1 MSLPSK
7 KRLTL
12 AKVLENIDL
21 FTEDDEKGP
30 VKSETTIFI
39 TPTQEADNDLSEE
52 GSAHEG
58 CTEFD
63 LNNLGRKSLCAEA

>member
-1 MSLPSK
+1 MSFPSK
-7 KRLTL
+7 KLFTL
-12 AKVLENIDL
+12 DEVLENIDF

-30 VKSETTIFI
+30 MKSETTIFI

-52 GSAHEG
+52 VGAHEG